1 VARRRRGEARRS
13 QHVERPIRDRDVP
26 ERAARGAPGQLGNGN
41 TGAPGWLSVEHQLAA
56 GDQAR
61 AADSCNRLEGLGDS
75 HTECGMQCMHRFAVY
90 LRRSPSWPFALA
102 ALA

>member
-1 VARRRRGEARRS
+1 MSSARSATVTYRS
-13 QHVERPIRDRDVP
+13 GRHAVL
-26 ERAARGAPGQLGNGN
+26 PGQLGNGN
-41 TGAPGWLSVEHQLAA
+41 TGAPGWLSAEHQLAA